1 MVGIIDPGTL
11 SADSSVTAVN
21 DTAVAQSLN
30 GALTDNQENLINMIY
45 GVGRAVSGTV
55 NRLHPTVKVKTDI
68 AGSLA
73 TIPVWIP
80 LIGFGI
86 LLMSFLRSSGGSRR

>member
-11 SADSSVTAVN
+11 SSDSSATGIA
-21 DTAVAQSLN
+21 DAAIAPSLN
-30 GALTDNQENLINMIY
+30 GALSDNQENLINMIY

-55 NRLHPTVKVKTDI
+55 NRLHPTVNVKTDI

-73 TIPVWIP
+73 TLPIWIP
-80 LIGFGI
+80 LIGLS
-86 LLMSFLRSSGGSRR
+86 LLLISTLKPSGSRR